1 MAETFTA
8 FCQHVSGRGTIWID
22 KVTADDVNAACDAAA
37 EACAADWE
45 TDTDEIHVLGLAK
58 GDCEIVIW
66 EDISDD

>member
-1 MAETFTA
+1 MAETYTA

-22 KVTADDVNAACDAAA
+22 KVEGDDINDACERAA

-45 TDTDEIHVLGLAK
+45 CDPDTVHVLGLAK

-66 EDISDD
+66 EDIGND